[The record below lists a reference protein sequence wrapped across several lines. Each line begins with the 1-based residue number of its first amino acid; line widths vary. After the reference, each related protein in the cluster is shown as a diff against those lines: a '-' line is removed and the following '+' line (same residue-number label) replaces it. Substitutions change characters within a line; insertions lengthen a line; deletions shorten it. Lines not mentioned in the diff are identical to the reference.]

1 MIGSRYSFTRGNR
14 RNIFFRSILMGII
27 RGGNAEYDDSRP
39 TLEELAPKVEEA
51 ITTSL
56 EDESTILR
64 LPSKYYSTDEIT
76 LLACSSQVN
85 QVRVLDLGDN
95 QIGDEALKILSESNQ
110 LLKLEVLKLGVNFI
124 TDEGIKKWANSS
136 SSTLKNIKSL
146 ILSDNKLT
154 DDSLVD
160 FVNSSNFMQL
170 ESLDIGWME
179 AGNKTAMAIG
189 ISKTLPCLKQ
199 LNLERSYV
207 DAEGIR
213 SLIGGK
219 IAENLEELN
228 IAANKFGD
236 AGASLIAGTSNLKKL
251 RVLNLSQN
259 TIGDDGAKAIGM
271 STQLSGLT
279 HLYMGR
285 NAFGSEGA
293 KAIHQTKTLTQLKT
307 LILQEGVET
316 TPGLVNYSRPELL
329 RPEDP
334 ELSNP
339 GA

>member
-1 MIGSRYSFTRGNR
+1 
-14 RNIFFRSILMGII
+14 MGII
-27 RGGNAEYDDSRP
+27 RGGSAEYDDSRP
-39 TLEELAPKVEEA
+39 TLEELTPRIEET
-51 ITTSL
+51 ITSSL
-56 EDESTILR
+56 EANSKTLK
-64 LPSKYYSTDEIT
+64 LSGKYYSTDEIT
-76 LLACSSQVN
+76 LLARSG
-85 QVRVLDLGDN
+85 QVREVLVLDLEDN
-95 QIGDEALKILSESNQ
+95 QIGNEALKLLSESSQ

-124 TDEGIKKWANSS
+124 TDEGIKEWANSLNV
-136 SSTLKNIKSL
+136 TLKNIKSL
-146 ILSDNKLT
+146 SLSDNKLT

-160 FVNSSNFMQL
+160 FVKSSNFPQL

-189 ISKTLPCLKQ
+189 ISDTLPCLKK
-199 LNLERSYV
+199 LDLERSYV

-228 IAANKFGD
+228 LAANKFGD
-236 AGASLIAGTSNLKKL
+236 EGVSIIAGTSSLRNLK
-251 RVLNLSQN
+251 VLNLSQN
-259 TIGDDGAKAIGM
+259 MIGDEGAKAIGT

-285 NAFGSEGA
+285 NAFGPEGA
-293 KAIHQTKTLTQLKT
+293 RAIHETKTLTQLKT
-307 LILQEGVET
+307 LVLQEGVET
-316 TPGLVNYSRPELL
+316 TPDLVNYSRPELL

-339 GA
+339 GT